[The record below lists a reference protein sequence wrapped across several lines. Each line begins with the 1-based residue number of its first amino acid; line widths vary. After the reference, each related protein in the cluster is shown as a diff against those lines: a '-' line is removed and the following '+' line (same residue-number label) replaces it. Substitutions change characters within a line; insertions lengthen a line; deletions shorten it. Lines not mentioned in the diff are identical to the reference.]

1 MPPKAEKHPKETSG
15 KKKGKKKRKA
25 ESPLNDGATS
35 TVVGG
40 EPSTTKDRKVKKKYV
55 DEQPVVASN
64 LSNMSSSMTAS
75 TCSYNNSPN
84 HFISSAAPIQ
94 GHGMYMYPS
103 PLGSQSQSFGQVIGP
118 GIGQPPPQ
126 PPPPVTPQQLA
137 FPSPPAKPDW
147 LTDIAEDVKSIKS
160 GMGKIDNTVNG
171 ISQKVDN
178 LEKKLLS
185 IEIRV
190 TEVEKS
196 CNFISEQYDSQTA
209 EISSAKKDIK
219 IVQEQ
224 CKQLNKR
231 QKELEEESDRLN
243 KLDSKLLDLESRS
256 MKENLLLFGIEEE
269 RGFRNDNNEDCIRKA
284 QEFLCDNLEFEEG
297 EVRQIKLDRAHRIG
311 RKRDDTMRPVVVKF
325 HSYGDREK
333 VRLRGNDL
341 REQLRRK
348 KLAVKAQWPKEII
361 DKRKPLY
368 PIFQKAKD
376 EGKNVRFVREKL
388 FINGIEYSQK

>member
-1 MPPKAEKHPKETSG
+1 MVNTFQTRAEKNYVKIHLQHGHLSYESQKQLGRGLLMPPKAEKHPKETSG

-25 ESPLNDGATS
+25 ESPLNDGTTS
-35 TVVGG
+35 TEVGG

-55 DEQPVVASN
+55 DEQPVGSSN
-64 LSNMSSSMTAS
+64 MSNMSSSMTAS
-75 TCSYNNSPN
+75 TCSYNNSLN
-84 HFISSAAPIQ
+84 HFISSAAQIQ

-126 PPPPVTPQQLA
+126 QPPPVTPQQLA

-147 LTDIAEDVKSIKS
+147 LTEIAEDVKSIKS
-160 GMGKIDNTVNG
+160 GIGKIDNTVHG
-171 ISQKVDN
+171 ISRKVDN

-190 TEVEKS
+190 MEVEKS
-196 CNFISEQYDSQTA
+196 CNFIIEQYDSQKA

-219 IVQEQ
+219 IVQDQ

-243 KLDSKLLDLESRS
+243 KLVSKLLDLESRS
-256 MKENLLLFGIEEE
+256 MRENLLLFGIEEE
-269 RGFRNDNNEDCIRKA
+269 RGFRNDNNEDCIRKV

-297 EVRQIKLDRAHRIG
+297 EVRQIK
-311 RKRDDTMRPVVVKF
+311 
-325 HSYGDREK
+325 
-333 VRLRGNDL
+333 
-341 REQLRRK
+341 
-348 KLAVKAQWPKEII
+348 
-361 DKRKPLY
+361 
-368 PIFQKAKD
+368 
-376 EGKNVRFVREKL
+376 
-388 FINGIEYSQK
+388 

>member
-1 MPPKAEKHPKETSG
+1 M
-15 KKKGKKKRKA
+15 
-25 ESPLNDGATS
+25 NDGATS

-40 EPSTTKDRKVKKKYV
+40 EPSTTKDRKVKKYE
-55 DEQPVVASN
+55 DEQPLVS
-64 LSNMSSSMTAS
+64 SNMSNMSTSMTAS

-84 HFISSAAPIQ
+84 YFISSAAPIQ

-103 PLGSQSQSFGQVIGP
+103 PLGSQSQSFGQIIGP

-126 PPPPVTPQQLA
+126 PAPPVMPQQLA
-137 FPSPPAKPDW
+137 FSSPTSKPDW
-147 LTDIAEDVKSIKS
+147 LNDIAEDVKSIKS
-160 GMGKIDNTVNG
+160 GMGKIDKTVNG
-171 ISQKVDN
+171 ISLRVDN

-190 TEVEKS
+190 SEVDKR
-196 CNFISEQYDSQTA
+196 CNFISEQYDSQKV

-219 IVQEQ
+219 IVQDQ

-256 MKENLLLFGIEEE
+256 MRENLLLFGIEEE
-269 RGFRNDNNEDCIRKA
+269 RGFRNDNNEACIMKV
-284 QEFLCDNLEFEEG
+284 QEFLRDNLEFEEG
-297 EVRQIKLDRAHRIG
+297 DIRQIEIDRAHRIG
-311 RKRDDTMRPVVVKF
+311 RKRDDTMRPMVVKF
-325 HSYGDREK
+325 HSYVDREK

-341 REQLRRK
+341 REHLRRK